1 MPAPSIDP
9 DQRDPADV
17 APTETYAQDDPVWI
31 YRDGVWRAGIV
42 ELSSPYAATVICHD
56 DDDRIGVD
64 IRTARY
70 LLPRDERDPV
80 LDADPHGDRP

>member
-1 MPAPSIDP
+1 VPTPTIDP
-9 DQRDPADV
+9 EERDPADV
-17 APTETYAQDDPVWI
+17 APTETYAHDGRVWV

-42 ELSSPYAATVICHD
+42 ELASPYAATVICRD

-70 LLPRDERDPV
+70 LLPRDEHDPV
-80 LDADPHGDRP
+80 LDADPGGP